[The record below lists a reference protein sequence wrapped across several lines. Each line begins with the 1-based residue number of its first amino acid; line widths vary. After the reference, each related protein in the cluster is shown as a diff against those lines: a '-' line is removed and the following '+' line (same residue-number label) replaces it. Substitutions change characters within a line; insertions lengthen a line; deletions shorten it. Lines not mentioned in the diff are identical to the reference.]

1 MKRFLLL
8 CLMTLLCSTTWAASN
23 KYEYDFALANADGV
37 TIYYRITSSNTVEVQ
52 NGSPT
57 VYPVETYFGDVVVP
71 ETVVYGG
78 KTYTVTGVGP
88 EAFIN
93 CASLGTVELPNTIT
107 YFDDDSFYGSSI
119 SEITIPEGTTTFG
132 YEVFARCTNL
142 ESIEFPESVDSI
154 GNWLFAG
161 CSNLRSVKLP
171 SNLTRLM
178 SSVFQSCSSLTEIE
192 LPNTVS
198 HLYPTLF
205 YGCTALE
212 KVRIPSGATIIDHD
226 VFSGCTA
233 LTSIVLP
240 PRVEQIGSQAFLD
253 CPNITSIY
261 SYNPDPPSLLTFSNQ
276 FEGVS
281 PECILYVPT
290 GSKADYEKYSGYR
303 DAFKEIVEMDMLTV
317 STSRATD
324 VSDYSATISGEVVAG
339 KSDIIEKGFQY
350 WTGREVPTP
359 IVVEGDEMSFTLTD
373 LEPGTTYNFCAY
385 ATDEIGTIYGRTR
398 TFTTSIPEGI
408 SSVATTSPAEVCAY
422 YTTSGQRVNAPVKG
436 VNIVRM
442 SDGSARKVLV
452 K

>member
-1 MKRFLLL
+1 MKKFLLL
-8 CLMTLLCSTTWAASN
+8 CLATLLCSTTWAAN
-23 KYEYDFALANADGV
+23 TKYEYDFALVNADGV

-52 NGSPT
+52 NGSPSA
-57 VYPVETYFGDVVVP
+57 YPIETYFGDVVVP

-88 EAFIN
+88 EAFYH
-93 CASLGTVELPNTIT
+93 CASLGNVELPSTIT
-107 YFDDDSFYGSSI
+107 YFDDDSFNGSSI
-119 SEITIPEGTTTFG
+119 SEITIPDGTTTFG
-132 YEVFARCTNL
+132 YEVFSRCTNL
-142 ESIEFPESVDSI
+142 TSVEFPESVDSI
-154 GNWLFAG
+154 GNWLFSS

-171 SNLTRLM
+171 SNLTYLQ
-178 SSVFQSCSSLTEIE
+178 SSVFQSCTSLQEIE
-192 LPNTVS
+192 LPNTVG

-205 YGCTALE
+205 LYCTALE
-212 KVRIPSGATIIDHD
+212 KVRIPSGTTIIDHE

-240 PRVEQIGSQAFLD
+240 PRVEQIGSEAFKD
-253 CPNITSIY
+253 CPSITSIY
-261 SYNPDPPSLLTFSNQ
+261 SYNPDPPSLLTYSNQ

-290 GSKADYEKYSGYR
+290 GSKTDYEKYSGYKN
-303 DAFKEIVEMDMLTV
+303 AFKEIVEMDMLTV

-324 VSDYSATISGEVVAG
+324 VADYSATLSGEVVAG
-339 KSDIIEKGFQY
+339 ESEIIEKGFQY
-350 WTGREVPTP
+350 WTGRGVPMSV
-359 IVVEGDEMSFTLTD
+359 VVEGDEMTTTLKD

-398 TFTTSIPEGI
+398 DFTTSIPEGI
-408 SSVATTSPAEVCAY
+408 STVATTNPAEVCAY